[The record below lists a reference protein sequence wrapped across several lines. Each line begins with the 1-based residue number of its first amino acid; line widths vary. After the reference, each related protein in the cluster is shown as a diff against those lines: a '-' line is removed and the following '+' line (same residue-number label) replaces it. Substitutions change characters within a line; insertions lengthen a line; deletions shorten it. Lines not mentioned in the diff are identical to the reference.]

1 MKIRILQ
8 ATDVRL
14 YQRLRLSGLQ
24 QDPDAF
30 GSTYEREVLFSLET
44 IADRIRPTADKFVL
58 GAFTNEDEL
67 VGIVTFVRDNGLKT
81 AHKGNIY
88 GMYVSHANRGRGIG
102 KLLLQDLLARARN
115 LDGLEQVHLTVVSTN
130 AAAKNLY
137 RSVGFETYG
146 VESKALKSSGQYFD
160 EDWMSLHFGEN
171 L

>member
-1 MKIRILQ
+1 
-8 ATDVRL
+8 
-14 YQRLRLSGLQ
+14 
-24 QDPDAF
+24 
-30 GSTYEREVLFSLET
+30 
-44 IADRIRPTADKFVL
+44 
-58 GAFTNEDEL
+58 
-67 VGIVTFVRDNGLKT
+67 VRDNGLKT

-146 VESKALKSSGQYFD
+146 VERKALKSSGQYFD